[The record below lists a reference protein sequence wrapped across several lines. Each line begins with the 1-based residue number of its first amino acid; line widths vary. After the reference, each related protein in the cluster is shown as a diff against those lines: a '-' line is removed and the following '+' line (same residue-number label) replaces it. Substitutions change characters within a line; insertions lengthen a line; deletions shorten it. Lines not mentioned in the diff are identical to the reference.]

1 MTPAPALAT
10 AAKASDPS
18 GPGFAVQVAAYR
30 DRRDADTL
38 AKQLAAKGYPAFVM
52 DPVKGTSTALFRVR
66 VGKYKTLKDA
76 EAVESRLQTSEQLKN
91 ALDCPVTGG
100 MKPLRL
106 LLVEDSEA
114 DATLLV
120 EYLRQG
126 GYEPD
131 VTRVDSAKAL
141 SRALDSDDWD
151 LVIADYTMPGFSGSA
166 ALTIVRDRGLEVP
179 FIFVSGTIGEEIAVE
194 AMKNGADD
202 YIIKNNLNR
211 LIPAINRELRDAEVR
226 RERSKAEERIRHLAY
241 YDSLTDL
248 PNRTLFQNRLEMAV
262 ANAVRTRNP
271 LSVLIMDL
279 DGFKEINDTMGHLM
293 GDAVL
298 REIGRRLQ
306 TGLRECDTVARL
318 GGDEFA
324 VMLPGVGQPGA
335 ELAARKLIAAVQEP
349 LTIEGLN
356 LDVHG
361 SVGIAIA
368 PEHGTEA
375 EVLVQRADV
384 AMYVAK
390 EDRSGCVV
398 YAPELDR
405 HSPERLAL
413 MGDFRHAISRD
424 ELRVVYQPKLNLKT
438 RQIFGVEALVRWQ
451 HPQLGFILPDR
462 FIPMAEQTGA
472 VRPLTLWMLERA
484 VQQCL
489 EWGKLGHDLVAAV
502 NLSPRNLHDPE
513 LPERVRALLD
523 VLGAPAA
530 MLELEITESV
540 IMSDPLRS
548 LQVLTRLS
556 KMGLRL
562 AVDDFGT
569 GYSSFSYLRKLPV
582 HEIKIDKSFIDDMVE
597 DGDEVIVQST
607 IDLAHNLGLTCVAE
621 GVQDEATLERLAK
634 LGCDTAQGDFISPP
648 LDGPGVA
655 DWLRQRG
662 PGRVTQP

>member
-1 MTPAPALAT
+1 
-10 AAKASDPS
+10 
-18 GPGFAVQVAAYR
+18 
-30 DRRDADTL
+30 
-38 AKQLAAKGYPAFVM
+38 
-52 DPVKGTSTALFRVR
+52 
-66 VGKYKTLKDA
+66 
-76 EAVESRLQTSEQLKN
+76 
-91 ALDCPVTGG
+91 
-100 MKPLRL
+100 
-106 LLVEDSEA
+106 
-114 DATLLV
+114 
-120 EYLRQG
+120 
-126 GYEPD
+126 
-131 VTRVDSAKAL
+131 
-141 SRALDSDDWD
+141 
-151 LVIADYTMPGFSGSA
+151 
-166 ALTIVRDRGLEVP
+166 
-179 FIFVSGTIGEEIAVE
+179 
-194 AMKNGADD
+194 MKNGADD
-202 YIIKNNLNR
+202 YIIKNNLSR
-211 LIPAINRELRDAEVR
+211 LIPAINRELRDADVR

-248 PNRTLFQNRLEMAV
+248 PNRTLFHNRLEMAV
-262 ANAVRTRNP
+262 ANALRTRNP

-298 REIGRRLQ
+298 REIGHRLQ
-306 TGLRECDTVARL
+306 IEIRESDTVARL

-324 VMLPGVGQPGA
+324 VMLLGVGQTGA
-335 ELAARKLIAAVQEP
+335 ELAARKLLAAVQEP
-349 LTIEGLN
+349 LSIEGLN

-390 EDRSGCVV
+390 EDRSGAVV

-424 ELRVVYQPKLNLKT
+424 ELRVVYQPKINLKT
-438 RQIFGVEALVRWQ
+438 REVFGVEALVRWQ
-451 HPQLGFILPDR
+451 HPQLGLITPDR

-489 EWGKLGHDLVAAV
+489 EWKRLGYELIAAV

-523 VLGAPAA
+523 LLGAPAS

-607 IDLAHNLGLTCVAE
+607 IELAHNLGLTCVAE

-634 LGCDTAQGDFISPP
+634 LGCDTAQGDFISAP
-648 LDGPGVA
+648 LDGIGVA
-655 DWLRQRG
+655 KWLQQRG
-662 PGRVTQP
+662 PSQVTKP

>member
-1 MTPAPALAT
+1 M
-10 AAKASDPS
+10 
-18 GPGFAVQVAAYR
+18 R
-30 DRRDADTL
+30 
-38 AKQLAAKGYPAFVM
+38 
-52 DPVKGTSTALFRVR
+52 
-66 VGKYKTLKDA
+66 
-76 EAVESRLQTSEQLKN
+76 
-91 ALDCPVTGG
+91 
-100 MKPLRL
+100 PLRL
-106 LLVEDSEA
+106 LLVEDSEN
-114 DATLLV
+114 DATLLI
-120 EYLRQG
+120 EHLRQG
-126 GYEPD
+126 GYEPRC
-131 VTRVDSAKAL
+131 TRVDSAKAL
-141 SRALDSDDWD
+141 TEALEAGEDELD
-151 LVIADYTMPGFSGSA
+151 VIIADYTMPGFSGTA
-166 ALTIVRDRGLEVP
+166 ALSIVRDRGLEVP

-202 YIIKNNLNR
+202 YIIKSNLNR
-211 LIPAINRELRDAEVR
+211 LIPAINRELRDAQVR
-226 RERSKAEERIRHLAY
+226 RDRSKAEERIRHLAY

-248 PNRTLFQNRLEMAV
+248 PNRTLFSNRLEMAV
-262 ANAVRTRNP
+262 ANALRTRSP
-271 LSVLIMDL
+271 LAVLIIDL
-279 DGFKEINDTMGHLM
+279 DGFKEINDTMGHMM

-298 REIGRRLQ
+298 REIGKRLQ
-306 TGLRECDTVARL
+306 HDLRGSDTVARL

-324 VMLPGVGQPGA
+324 VMLPGVGQTGA
-335 ELAARKLIAAVQEP
+335 ELAARKLLAMIQEP

-361 SVGIAIA
+361 SCGIAIS
-368 PEHGTEA
+368 PEHGTEG

-398 YAPELDR
+398 YAQELDR

-424 ELRVVYQPKLNLKT
+424 ELRVQYQPKINLKT

-451 HPQLGFILPDR
+451 HPQLGLIQPDR

-484 VQQCL
+484 LQQCL
-489 EWGKLGHDLVAAV
+489 EWKREGFDLIAAV

-513 LPERVRALLD
+513 LPERVHALLE
-523 VLGAPAA
+523 LLNAPAS

-569 GYSSFSYLRKLPV
+569 GYSSFTYLRKLPV

-597 DGDEVIVQST
+597 DHDEVIVQST

-621 GVQDEATLERLAK
+621 GVQDAATLERLAE
-634 LGCDTAQGDFISPP
+634 LGCDSAQGSFISPA
-648 LDGPGVA
+648 LDGPGVTE
-655 DWLRQRG
+655 WLRQRG
-662 PGRVTQP
+662 PAQQPHAGPSATTR

>member
-1 MTPAPALAT
+1 
-10 AAKASDPS
+10 
-18 GPGFAVQVAAYR
+18 
-30 DRRDADTL
+30 
-38 AKQLAAKGYPAFVM
+38 
-52 DPVKGTSTALFRVR
+52 
-66 VGKYKTLKDA
+66 
-76 EAVESRLQTSEQLKN
+76 
-91 ALDCPVTGG
+91 
-100 MKPLRL
+100 L
-106 LLVEDSEA
+106 LLVEDSEN
-114 DATLLV
+114 DAMLLL

-126 GYEPD
+126 GYEPQSI
-131 VTRVDSAKAL
+131 RVDSA
-141 SRALDSDDWD
+141 RALNDALDDHSDDLD
-151 LVIADYTMPGFSGSA
+151 LIIADYTMPGFSGTA

-211 LIPAINRELRDAEVR
+211 LLPAINRELRDAEVR

-248 PNRTLFQNRLEMAV
+248 PNRTLFSNRLEMAV
-262 ANAVRTRNP
+262 ANAHRTAGP
-271 LSVLIMDL
+271 LSVLIIDL
-279 DGFKEINDTMGHLM
+279 DSFKEINDTMGHMM

-298 REIGRRLQ
+298 REIGKRLHD
-306 TGLRECDTVARL
+306 GLRDSDTVARL

-324 VMLPGVGQPGA
+324 IMLPGVPQHGA
-335 ELAARKLIAAVQEP
+335 ELTGRKLLAAIQEP
-349 LTIEGLN
+349 LNIDGLN

-361 SVGIAIA
+361 SCGIAVS

-375 EVLVQRADV
+375 ELLVQRADV

-413 MGDFRHAISRD
+413 MGDFRHAIARD
-424 ELRVVYQPKLNLKT
+424 ELRVHYQPKINLRT
-438 RQIFGVEALVRWQ
+438 REIFGVEALVRWQ
-451 HPQLGFILPDR
+451 HPQLGLIQPDR

-484 VQQCL
+484 LQQCL
-489 EWGKLGHDLVAAV
+489 EWRHQGFELIAAV
-502 NLSPRNLHDPE
+502 NLSPRNLHDSE

-523 VLGAPAA
+523 VLNAPAS

-556 KMGLRL
+556 RMGLRL

-582 HEIKIDKSFIDDMVE
+582 HEIKIDKSFIDDMVQ
-597 DGDEVIVQST
+597 DHDEVIVQST
-607 IDLAHNLGLTCVAE
+607 IELAHNLGLTCVAE
-621 GVQDEATLERLAK
+621 GVQDEETLERLAE
-634 LGCDTAQGDFISPP
+634 LGCDTAQGSFISPP
-648 LDGPGVA
+648 LDGSEVVE
-655 DWLRQRG
+655 WLRQRG
-662 PGRVTQP
+662 QRVKKS

>member
-1 MTPAPALAT
+1 
-10 AAKASDPS
+10 
-18 GPGFAVQVAAYR
+18 
-30 DRRDADTL
+30 
-38 AKQLAAKGYPAFVM
+38 
-52 DPVKGTSTALFRVR
+52 
-66 VGKYKTLKDA
+66 
-76 EAVESRLQTSEQLKN
+76 
-91 ALDCPVTGG
+91 
-100 MKPLRL
+100 
-106 LLVEDSEA
+106 
-114 DATLLV
+114 
-120 EYLRQG
+120 
-126 GYEPD
+126 
-131 VTRVDSAKAL
+131 
-141 SRALDSDDWD
+141 
-151 LVIADYTMPGFSGSA
+151 
-166 ALTIVRDRGLEVP
+166 
-179 FIFVSGTIGEEIAVE
+179 
-194 AMKNGADD
+194 
-202 YIIKNNLNR
+202 
-211 LIPAINRELRDAEVR
+211 
-226 RERSKAEERIRHLAY
+226 
-241 YDSLTDL
+241 
-248 PNRTLFQNRLEMAV
+248 
-262 ANAVRTRNP
+262 
-271 LSVLIMDL
+271 
-279 DGFKEINDTMGHLM
+279 
-293 GDAVL
+293 
-298 REIGRRLQ
+298 
-306 TGLRECDTVARL
+306 
-318 GGDEFA
+318 
-324 VMLPGVGQPGA
+324 
-335 ELAARKLIAAVQEP
+335 
-349 LTIEGLN
+349 
-356 LDVHG
+356 
-361 SVGIAIA
+361 
-368 PEHGTEA
+368 
-375 EVLVQRADV
+375 
-384 AMYVAK
+384 
-390 EDRSGCVV
+390 
-398 YAPELDR
+398 
-405 HSPERLAL
+405 

-424 ELRVVYQPKLNLKT
+424 ELRVVYQPKINLKT

-489 EWGKLGHDLVAAV
+489 EWKKLGYDLIAAV

-523 VLGAPAA
+523 LLHAPAA

>member
-1 MTPAPALAT
+1 M
-10 AAKASDPS
+10 
-18 GPGFAVQVAAYR
+18 R
-30 DRRDADTL
+30 
-38 AKQLAAKGYPAFVM
+38 
-52 DPVKGTSTALFRVR
+52 
-66 VGKYKTLKDA
+66 
-76 EAVESRLQTSEQLKN
+76 
-91 ALDCPVTGG
+91 
-100 MKPLRL
+100 PLRL
-106 LLVEDSEA
+106 LLIEDSEN
-114 DATLLV
+114 DATLLI

-126 GYEPD
+126 GYEPQT
-131 VTRVDSAKAL
+131 TRVDSAKAL
-141 SRALDSDDWD
+141 NRELDEHGHD
-151 LVIADYTMPGFSGSA
+151 LDVIIADYTMPGFSGTA

-194 AMKNGADD
+194 AMKDGADD

-248 PNRTLFQNRLEMAV
+248 PNRTLFSNRLEMAV
-262 ANAVRTRNP
+262 ANAVRTGSP
-271 LSVLIMDL
+271 LSVLIIDL
-279 DGFKEINDTMGHLM
+279 DGFKEINDTMGHMM

-298 REIGRRLQ
+298 REIGKRLQ
-306 TGLRECDTVARL
+306 HGLRDSDTVARL

-324 VMLPGVGQPGA
+324 IMLPGVAQTGA
-335 ELAARKLIAAVQEP
+335 ELAGRKLLAAIQEP
-349 LTIEGLN
+349 ISIEGLN

-361 SVGIAIA
+361 SCGIALS

-390 EDRSGCVV
+390 DDRSGCVV
-398 YAPELDR
+398 YAAELDR
-405 HSPERLAL
+405 HSPERLTL
-413 MGDFRHAISRD
+413 MGDFRHAIARD
-424 ELRVVYQPKLNLKT
+424 ELRVQYQPKINLKT
-438 RQIFGVEALVRWQ
+438 REVFGVEALVRWQ
-451 HPQLGFILPDR
+451 HPQLGLIQPDR

-484 VQQCL
+484 LQQCMQWKR
-489 EWGKLGHDLVAAV
+489 EGFDLIAAV

-523 VLGAPAA
+523 SLKAPAS

-569 GYSSFSYLRKLPV
+569 GYSSFTYLRKLPV
-582 HEIKIDKSFIDDMVE
+582 HEIKIDKSFIDDMVN
-597 DGDEVIVQST
+597 DHDEVIVQST
-607 IDLAHNLGLTCVAE
+607 IELAHNLGLTCVAE
-621 GVQDEATLERLAK
+621 GVEDEATLDRLAE
-634 LGCDTAQGDFISPP
+634 LGCDSAQGSFISPA
-648 LDGPGVA
+648 LDGSEVGE
-655 DWLRQRG
+655 WLRKRAQ
-662 PGRVTQP
+662 VTKS

>member
-1 MTPAPALAT
+1 MLM
-10 AAKASDPS
+10 
-18 GPGFAVQVAAYR
+18 R
-30 DRRDADTL
+30 
-38 AKQLAAKGYPAFVM
+38 
-52 DPVKGTSTALFRVR
+52 
-66 VGKYKTLKDA
+66 
-76 EAVESRLQTSEQLKN
+76 
-91 ALDCPVTGG
+91 
-100 MKPLRL
+100 PLRL
-106 LLVEDSEA
+106 LLIEDSEN
-114 DATLLV
+114 DATLLI

-126 GYEPD
+126 GYEPET
-131 VTRVDSAKAL
+131 TRVDSAKAL
-141 SRALDSDDWD
+141 NRVLDVQGRD
-151 LVIADYTMPGFSGSA
+151 LDVIIADYTMPGFSGTA

-179 FIFVSGTIGEEIAVE
+179 FIFVSGTIGEEIAVD
-194 AMKNGADD
+194 AMKDGADD

-248 PNRTLFQNRLEMAV
+248 PNRTLFSNRLEMAV
-262 ANAVRTRNP
+262 ANALRTSSP
-271 LSVLIMDL
+271 LSVIIIDL
-279 DGFKEINDTMGHLM
+279 DGFKEINDTMGHMM

-298 REIGRRLQ
+298 REIGKRLQ
-306 TGLRECDTVARL
+306 HGLRDVDTVARL

-324 VMLPGVGQPGA
+324 IMLPGVGQAGA
-335 ELAARKLIAAVQEP
+335 ELAGRMLLAAIQEP

-361 SVGIAIA
+361 SCGIALS

-390 EDRSGCVV
+390 DDRSGCVV

-413 MGDFRHAISRD
+413 MGDFRHAIARN
-424 ELRVVYQPKLNLKT
+424 ELRVQYQPKINLKT
-438 RQIFGVEALVRWQ
+438 REIFGVEALVRWQ
-451 HPQLGFILPDR
+451 HPQLGLIQPDR

-484 VQQCL
+484 LQQCMQ
-489 EWGKLGHDLVAAV
+489 WKRDGFDLIAAV
-502 NLSPRNLHDPE
+502 NLSPRNLHDPQ

-523 VLGAPAA
+523 SLNAPAS

-548 LQVLTRLS
+548 LQVLTRLN

-569 GYSSFSYLRKLPV
+569 GYSSFTYLRKLPV
-582 HEIKIDKSFIDDMVE
+582 HEIKIDKSFIDDMVH
-597 DGDEVIVQST
+597 DHDEVIVQST
-607 IDLAHNLGLTCVAE
+607 IELAHNLGLTCVAE
-621 GVQDEATLERLAK
+621 GVEDGATLERLAE
-634 LGCDTAQGDFISPP
+634 LGCDSAQGSFISPA
-648 LDGPGVA
+648 LDGSEVGE
-655 DWLRQRG
+655 WLRKRSRQ
-662 PGRVTQP
+662 VTKS

>member
-1 MTPAPALAT
+1 M
-10 AAKASDPS
+10 
-18 GPGFAVQVAAYR
+18 R
-30 DRRDADTL
+30 
-38 AKQLAAKGYPAFVM
+38 
-52 DPVKGTSTALFRVR
+52 
-66 VGKYKTLKDA
+66 
-76 EAVESRLQTSEQLKN
+76 
-91 ALDCPVTGG
+91 
-100 MKPLRL
+100 PLRL
-106 LLVEDSEA
+106 LLVEDSEN
-114 DATLLV
+114 DATLLI
-120 EYLRQG
+120 EHLRQG
-126 GYEPD
+126 GYD
-131 VTRVDSAKAL
+131 TRCTRVDSAKAL
-141 SRALDSDDWD
+141 TEVLEADEHELDII
-151 LVIADYTMPGFSGSA
+151 IADYTMPGFSGTA
-166 ALTIVRDRGLEVP
+166 ALSIVRDRGLEVP

-202 YIIKNNLNR
+202 YIIKSNLNR
-211 LIPAINRELRDAEVR
+211 LIPAINRELRDAQVR
-226 RERSKAEERIRHLAY
+226 RDRSKAEERIRHLAY

-248 PNRTLFQNRLEMAV
+248 PNRTLFSNRLEMAV
-262 ANAVRTRNP
+262 ANALRTRSP
-271 LSVLIMDL
+271 LSVLIIDL
-279 DGFKEINDTMGHLM
+279 DGFKEINDTMGHMM

-298 REIGRRLQ
+298 REIGKRLQ
-306 TGLRECDTVARL
+306 QDLRGSDTVARL

-324 VMLPGVGQPGA
+324 VMLPGVGQTGA
-335 ELAARKLIAAVQEP
+335 ELAARKLLAVIQEP
-349 LTIEGLN
+349 LSIEGLN

-361 SVGIAIA
+361 SCGIAIS
-368 PEHGTEA
+368 PEHGTEG

-398 YAPELDR
+398 YAQELDR

-424 ELRVVYQPKLNLKT
+424 ELRVQYQPKINLKT
-438 RQIFGVEALVRWQ
+438 REIFGVEALVRWQ
-451 HPQLGFILPDR
+451 HPQLGLIQPDR

-484 VQQCL
+484 LQQCL
-489 EWGKLGHDLVAAV
+489 EWKREGFDLIAAV

-523 VLGAPAA
+523 LLNAPAS

-569 GYSSFSYLRKLPV
+569 GYSSFTYLRKLPV

-597 DGDEVIVQST
+597 DHDEVIVQST

-621 GVQDEATLERLAK
+621 GVQDAATLERLAV
-634 LGCDTAQGDFISPP
+634 LGCDSAQGSFISPA
-648 LDGPGVA
+648 LDGPGVTE
-655 DWLRQRG
+655 WLRQRG
-662 PGRVTQP
+662 TAQPPPTRTKRNNQVTKL

>member
-1 MTPAPALAT
+1 M
-10 AAKASDPS
+10 
-18 GPGFAVQVAAYR
+18 
-30 DRRDADTL
+30 
-38 AKQLAAKGYPAFVM
+38 
-52 DPVKGTSTALFRVR
+52 
-66 VGKYKTLKDA
+66 
-76 EAVESRLQTSEQLKN
+76 
-91 ALDCPVTGG
+91 
-100 MKPLRL
+100 
-106 LLVEDSEA
+106 
-114 DATLLV
+114 
-120 EYLRQG
+120 
-126 GYEPD
+126 
-131 VTRVDSAKAL
+131 
-141 SRALDSDDWD
+141 
-151 LVIADYTMPGFSGSA
+151 
-166 ALTIVRDRGLEVP
+166 
-179 FIFVSGTIGEEIAVE
+179 
-194 AMKNGADD
+194 
-202 YIIKNNLNR
+202 
-211 LIPAINRELRDAEVR
+211 R

-262 ANAVRTRNP
+262 ANALRTRNP

-298 REIGRRLQ
+298 REIGHRLQ
-306 TGLRECDTVARL
+306 IELRESDTVARL

-324 VMLPGVGQPGA
+324 VMLPGVGQTGA

-424 ELRVVYQPKLNLKT
+424 ELRVVYQPKINLKT
-438 RQIFGVEALVRWQ
+438 RADFRRRGAGALAASAARASSFPIGSSRW
-451 HPQLGFILPDR
+451 PS
-462 FIPMAEQTGA
+462 
-472 VRPLTLWMLERA
+472 RPARSGRSRLWMLERA

-489 EWGKLGHDLVAAV
+489 EWKRLGYDLIAAV

-523 VLGAPAA
+523 LLGAPAA

-607 IDLAHNLGLTCVAE
+607 IELAHNLGLTCVAE

-655 DWLRQRG
+655 DG
-662 PGRVTQP
+662 CASADPAG

>member
-1 MTPAPALAT
+1 
-10 AAKASDPS
+10 
-18 GPGFAVQVAAYR
+18 
-30 DRRDADTL
+30 
-38 AKQLAAKGYPAFVM
+38 
-52 DPVKGTSTALFRVR
+52 
-66 VGKYKTLKDA
+66 
-76 EAVESRLQTSEQLKN
+76 
-91 ALDCPVTGG
+91 

-106 LLVEDSEA
+106 LLVEDSEN
-114 DATLLV
+114 DTTLLI

-131 VTRVDSAKAL
+131 YTRVDNEKAL
-141 SRALDSDDWD
+141 TVALDQTDWD
-151 LVIADYTMPGFSGSA
+151 LVIADYTMPGFSGTSA
-166 ALTIVRDRGLEVP
+166 LATVRDRGLEVP
-179 FIFVSGTIGEEIAVE
+179 FIFVSGTIGEEIAVD

-211 LIPAINRELRDAEVR
+211 LIPAINRELRDAQVR

-248 PNRTLFQNRLEMAV
+248 PNRTLFQNRLEVAA
-262 ANAVRTRNP
+262 ANALRTGNP

-298 REIGRRLQ
+298 REIGHRLQ
-306 TGLRECDTVARL
+306 LGLRESDTVARL

-324 VMLPGVGQPGA
+324 VMLPSVGQTGA

-424 ELRVVYQPKLNLKT
+424 ELRVVYQPKINLKT
-438 RQIFGVEALVRWQ
+438 REIFGVEALVRWQ

-484 VQQCL
+484 VQQCM
-489 EWGKLGHDLVAAV
+489 EWRRLGYDLIAAV

-523 VLGAPAA
+523 LLGAPAA

-556 KMGLRL
+556 KMGLR
-562 AVDDFGT
+562 
-569 GYSSFSYLRKLPV
+569 
-582 HEIKIDKSFIDDMVE
+582 
-597 DGDEVIVQST
+597 
-607 IDLAHNLGLTCVAE
+607 
-621 GVQDEATLERLAK
+621 
-634 LGCDTAQGDFISPP
+634 
-648 LDGPGVA
+648 
-655 DWLRQRG
+655 
-662 PGRVTQP
+662 

>member
-1 MTPAPALAT
+1 M
-10 AAKASDPS
+10 
-18 GPGFAVQVAAYR
+18 R
-30 DRRDADTL
+30 
-38 AKQLAAKGYPAFVM
+38 
-52 DPVKGTSTALFRVR
+52 
-66 VGKYKTLKDA
+66 
-76 EAVESRLQTSEQLKN
+76 
-91 ALDCPVTGG
+91 
-100 MKPLRL
+100 PLRL
-106 LLVEDSEA
+106 LLVEDSEN
-114 DATLLV
+114 DATLLL
-120 EYLRQG
+120 EHLRQG

-131 VTRVDSAKAL
+131 WTRVDS
-141 SRALDSDDWD
+141 SRALTNALESEWD
-151 LVIADYTMPGFSGSA
+151 LVIADYTMPGFSGTA
-166 ALTIVRDRGLEVP
+166 ALQMVRDRGLEVP

-248 PNRTLFQNRLEMAV
+248 PNRTLFSNRLEMAV
-262 ANAVRTRNP
+262 ANVLRNQGQ

-306 TGLRECDTVARL
+306 MEVRESGTVARL

-324 VMLPGVGQPGA
+324 VMLPGVGQGGA
-335 ELAARKLIAAVQEP
+335 ELAARKLLAAVQEP
-349 LTIEGLN
+349 LSIEGLN

-361 SVGIAIA
+361 SLGIAVA

-375 EVLVQRADV
+375 ELLVQRADV

-390 EDRSGCVV
+390 DYRSGCVV

-413 MGDFRHAISRD
+413 MGDFRHAIARD
-424 ELRVVYQPKLNLKT
+424 ELRVVYQPKIHLKT
-438 RQIFGVEALVRWQ
+438 RAVFGVEALVRWQ

-472 VRPLTLWMLERA
+472 VRPVTLWMLERA
-484 VQQCL
+484 LQQCL
-489 EWGKLGHDLVAAV
+489 EWRRLGYDLVAAV
-502 NLSPRNLHDPE
+502 NLSPRNLNDPE

-523 VLGAPAA
+523 VLGAPAS

-556 KMGLRL
+556 RMGLRL

-607 IDLAHNLGLTCVAE
+607 IELAHNLGLTCVAE
-621 GVQDEATLERLAK
+621 GVQDEATLERLAH

-648 LDGPGVA
+648 LDGQGVA
-655 DWLRQRG
+655 KWLQQRG
-662 PGRVTQP
+662 PGQVVKP

>member
-1 MTPAPALAT
+1 MSDEGFREIQLNGKQLIFLFMAVTVVLVVTFLFGVLDGPRRARGRGGDRDCQRRGCAGSGRSRRRQTTPPHRRRRPAAPRPRRPPAPATEELSYAERLLRDTPAEENLKSSAASEAAAAPAPVVQEPVAEKAPAPAASALRQEPPRRASGAQGQRARTCRARTT
-10 AAKASDPS
+10 AVQPTSVPAPAAAAQASDPS

-30 DRRDADTL
+30 DRQDADTL

-52 DPVKGTSTALFRVR
+52 DPVKGTSDGSVPRASRQVQ
-66 VGKYKTLKDA
+66 DA
-76 EAVESRLQTSEQLKN
+76 EGRRGDRGAAPDRGAAHERL
-91 ALDCPVTGG
+91 DRPVTSC

-106 LLVEDSEA
+106 LLVEDSEN
-114 DATLLV
+114 DATLLI

-131 VTRVDSAKAL
+131 YTRVDNEKAL
-141 SRALDSDDWD
+141 TAALDQHDWD
-151 LVIADYTMPGFSGSA
+151 LVIADYTMPGFSGTSA
-166 ALTIVRDRGLEVP
+166 LAMVRDRGLEVP
-179 FIFVSGTIGEEIAVE
+179 FIFVSGTIGEEIAVD

-262 ANAVRTRNP
+262 ANALRTRNP

-298 REIGRRLQ
+298 REIGHRLQ
-306 TGLRECDTVARL
+306 LELRESDTVARL

-324 VMLPGVGQPGA
+324 VMLPGVGQTGA

-424 ELRVVYQPKLNLKT
+424 ELRVVYQPKINLKT
-438 RQIFGVEALVRWQ
+438 RADFRRRGAGALAASAARVHSARSV
-451 HPQLGFILPDR
+451 HPDG
-462 FIPMAEQTGA
+462 
-472 VRPLTLWMLERA
+472 RA
-484 VQQCL
+484 D
-489 EWGKLGHDLVAAV
+489 GSR
-502 NLSPRNLHDPE
+502 SPAHVVDA
-513 LPERVRALLD
+513 RARACSSAWS
-523 VLGAPAA
+523 G
-530 MLELEITESV
+530 SV
-540 IMSDPLRS
+540 W
-548 LQVLTRLS
+548 
-556 KMGLRL
+556 
-562 AVDDFGT
+562 
-569 GYSSFSYLRKLPV
+569 
-582 HEIKIDKSFIDDMVE
+582 
-597 DGDEVIVQST
+597 
-607 IDLAHNLGLTCVAE
+607 
-621 GVQDEATLERLAK
+621 AT
-634 LGCDTAQGDFISPP
+634 T
-648 LDGPGVA
+648 
-655 DWLRQRG
+655 
-662 PGRVTQP
+662 

>member
-1 MTPAPALAT
+1 M
-10 AAKASDPS
+10 
-18 GPGFAVQVAAYR
+18 R
-30 DRRDADTL
+30 
-38 AKQLAAKGYPAFVM
+38 
-52 DPVKGTSTALFRVR
+52 
-66 VGKYKTLKDA
+66 
-76 EAVESRLQTSEQLKN
+76 
-91 ALDCPVTGG
+91 
-100 MKPLRL
+100 PLRL
-106 LLVEDSEA
+106 LLVEDSEN
-114 DATLLV
+114 DATLV
-120 EYLRQG
+120 IENLREG

-131 VTRVDSAKAL
+131 YIRVDSAKGLTDAL
-141 SRALDSDDWD
+141 ERDWD
-151 LVIADYTMPGFSGSA
+151 LVIADYTMPGFSGTSA
-166 ALTIVRDRGLEVP
+166 LSIVRDRGLEVP

-211 LIPAINRELRDAEVR
+211 LIPAINRELRDAQVR

-262 ANAVRTRNP
+262 ANALRMRSP

-298 REIGRRLQ
+298 REIGHRLQ
-306 TGLRECDTVARL
+306 AELRESDTVARL

-324 VMLPGVGQPGA
+324 VMLPGVGQTGA

-361 SVGIAIA
+361 SVGIAIS

-390 EDRSGCVV
+390 GDRSSCVV

-424 ELRVVYQPKLNLKT
+424 ELRVVYQPKINLKT
-438 RQIFGVEALVRWQ
+438 REIFGVEALVRWQ
-451 HPQLGFILPDR
+451 HPQLGLILPDR

-472 VRPLTLWMLERA
+472 VRPVTLWMLEKA
-484 VQQCL
+484 LQQCL
-489 EWGKLGHDLVAAV
+489 EWRRLGYELVAAV

-523 VLGAPAA
+523 LLGAPAS

-582 HEIKIDKSFIDDMVE
+582 HEIKIDKSFIDDMVA

-607 IDLAHNLGLTCVAE
+607 IELAHNLGLTCVAE
-621 GVQDEATLERLAK
+621 GVQDQATLERLAV

-648 LDGPGVA
+648 LDGEGIVT
-655 DWLRQRG
+655 WLRQRG
-662 PGRVTQP
+662 QSQVVRP